1 MTSLSSAPR
10 RRVEQIMGM
19 AVVIELCDQGV
30 DEDAIERAFECL
42 RFVDATFSTYLADSD
57 ISRMRREELDV
68 AHAHPAVGMILERC
82 AQLRVETGGYF
93 DAGEG
98 ATVDPSGLVKGW
110 AIAGAVRV
118 LEESG
123 ARNFCISAGGDLYA
137 GGCSWEGT
145 EWRVGIQ
152 HPKRRD
158 RVAAVLGVRD
168 TAVATSGGYE
178 RGGHI
183 VDPHT
188 GVPPE
193 GILSVTVVGT
203 DIACA
208 DAYATAAFAMGAR
221 AAEWC
226 AGLAGYEAI
235 VILADDAVLSTPG
248 LAGLRRSAS

>member
-1 MTSLSSAPR
+1 
-10 RRVEQIMGM
+10 MGM
-19 AVVIELCDQGV
+19 AVAIDLCDPEV
-30 DEDAIERAFECL
+30 DEDAVERAFDCV
-42 RFVDATFSTYLADSD
+42 RFVDVTFSTYRADSD
-57 ISRMRREELDV
+57 VSRVRRGELDI
-68 AHAHPAVGMILERC
+68 AHAHPAVGMLLERC
-82 AQLRVETGGYF
+82 TRLRVETGGYF

-98 ATVDPSGLVKGW
+98 ANLDPSGFVKGW
-110 AIAGAVRV
+110 AIGGAARV

-123 ARNFCISAGGDLYA
+123 ARNYCVSAGGDLYA
-137 GGCSWEGT
+137 AGCSWDGT

-158 RVAAVLGVRD
+158 SVAAVLGVRD
-168 TAVATSGGYE
+168 AAVATSGGYE

-188 GVPPE
+188 GLPPD

-203 DIACA
+203 DIAYA
-208 DAYATAAFAMGAR
+208 DAYATAAYAMGAR

-226 AGLAGYEAI
+226 AQLAGYEAM

-248 LAGLRRSAS
+248 LARFRRTPT